1 MGSALPMLGLPSKA
15 DIYAAALEGLVQV
28 NGLVLDK
35 DPRIPPIYAAG
46 VRWKPIPHDNW
57 RRADQI
63 AGEGWGD
70 CEGLSA
76 WRAAELRRSG
86 EDPGARVGC
95 YHTGPKKYHAIVIRG
110 DDSIED
116 PSVWLGMKLRP
127 NMPRDRFEMNF
138 LNGLWPEK
146 WNGRGP
152 RPVPGSITIGW
163 ADDDQGDNI
172 KTEFLPLFDGQTQ
185 AQITIPMADGSA
197 LVAKTTSAIDKATA
211 LARAGNLLTD
221 TAATL
226 VKNPLLLAK
235 MNPYTAAAV
244 MLYSS
249 PAVRQSLGAL
259 AQQVAPLANKAQSAL
274 SSGVNA
280 LRKLF

>member
-15 DIYAAALEGLVQV
+15 DVYAAALEGLVQV

-35 DPRIPPIYAAG
+35 DPRIPPIYYAG
-46 VRWKPIPHDNW
+46 VRWRPIPHNNW

-86 EDPGARVGC
+86 EDPAARVGC

-127 NMPRDRFEMNF
+127 NMPRDRFEMNM
-138 LNGLWPEK
+138 LNGLWPDK

-152 RPVPGSITIGW
+152 RPVPGEVTIGW
-163 ADDDQGDNI
+163 ADDDQGDNV
-172 KTEFLPLFDGQTQ
+172 KSEFVLFPDGQQ
-185 AQITIPMADGSA
+185 AAQIKIPLADGTA
-197 LVAKTTSAIDKATA
+197 LIAKTTSAIDKATA
-211 LARAGNLLTD
+211 TARAANLLAD
-221 TAATL
+221 TATAL
-226 VKNPLLLAK
+226 VKNPLLLAR

-244 MLYSS
+244 SLYAS
-249 PAVRQSLGAL
+249 PEVRRSLGTL
-259 AQQVAPLANKAQSAL
+259 ADTVAPLASKAQSAAT
-274 SSGVNA
+274 SAANFF
-280 LRKLF
+280 RKLF